1 MNPEQIRETALSAAE
16 CFNDPPRR
24 DEYFERLYDDGIVL
38 HGYSPEPLV
47 GKPAVKAFYAPL
59 FTAFPDCHVETDAML
74 VDGSQLAWR
83 FRFSGTHRGDFQGMP
98 ASGRSFEVPGIT
110 ILRFGDRRC
119 EERWSV
125 TDFLSMMMQIG
136 ALPTPGASR

>member
-1 MNPEQIRETALSAAE
+1 MAATHASSGPRECVTINTALSAAE

-47 GKPAVKAFYAPL
+47 GKSAVKAFYAPL
-59 FTAFPDCHVETDAML
+59 FIAFPDCHVETDAML

-83 FRFSGTHRGDFQGMP
+83 FRFSGTHQGDFQGMP
-98 ASGRSFEVPGIT
+98 ASGRSFEVPGIAT
-110 ILRFGDRRC
+110 LESVLRAILAR
-119 EERWSV
+119 V
-125 TDFLSMMMQIG
+125 TG
-136 ALPTPGASR
+136 